1 MYIYCKKQLDS
12 NKSKNNPD
20 KTPYEILGVKEGAD
34 FEVIQKARDLKVK
47 EAGEDLLL
55 KAKIESSFDQL
66 LMGSLKAR
74 QSGNVSFE
82 AQNAS
87 KKEKQINKL
96 INNDFPLLSKI
107 KNLNNNGNKSNEY
120 SLPKINP
127 PSFDNLSIKLSVGLL
142 FLIILLISPDS
153 YNRLLLSISTL
164 ILTYIQLKSGKK
176 FISSLGWSVTFLSI
190 GLIFGGL
197 FETNSF
203 IQEISNNSLSIQKIQ
218 SLPAMIILWIGVIF
232 L

>member
-1 MYIYCKKQLDS
+1 MDS
-12 NKSKNNPD
+12 NKNKNNPD
-20 KTPYEILGVKEGAD
+20 KTPYEILGVNEGAD
-34 FEVIQKARDLKVK
+34 FEDIQKARDLKVK

-120 SLPKINP
+120 SLPKITP

-164 ILTYIQLKSGKK
+164 ILTYIQIKSGKK

>member
-1 MYIYCKKQLDS
+1 MDS

-20 KTPYEILGVKEGAD
+20 KTPYEILGVNEGAD
-34 FEVIQKARDLKVK
+34 FEDIQKARDIKVK

-55 KAKIESSFDQL
+55 KARVEASFDQL

-74 QSGNVSFE
+74 QSGSVSFE

-107 KNLNNNGNKSNEY
+107 KNLNNNPNKSNDY
-120 SLPKINP
+120 SLPKITP
-127 PSFDNLSIKLSVGLL
+127 PSFDNLSIKLSFGLL
-142 FLIILLISPDS
+142 FLILLLISPDP

-164 ILTYIQLKSGKK
+164 ILTYIQIKSGKR
-176 FISSLGWSVTFLSI
+176 FIASLGWSVTFLSI

-197 FETNSF
+197 FENNSF

>member
-1 MYIYCKKQLDS
+1 MDS

-20 KTPYEILGVKEGAD
+20 KTPYEILGVDEGAD
-34 FEVIQKARDLKVK
+34 FEDIQKARDLKVK

-120 SLPKINP
+120 SLPKITP

-164 ILTYIQLKSGKK
+164 ILTYIQIKSGKK

>member
-1 MYIYCKKQLDS
+1 MDS

-20 KTPYEILGVKEGAD
+20 KTPYEILGVNEGAD
-34 FEVIQKARDLKVK
+34 FEDIQKARDLKVK
-47 EAGEDLLL
+47 EAGEDILL

-107 KNLNNNGNKSNEY
+107 KSLNNNGNKSNEY
-120 SLPKINP
+120 SLPKITP

-142 FLIILLISPDS
+142 FLMILLISPDS

-164 ILTYIQLKSGKK
+164 ILTYIQIKSGKK

-218 SLPAMIILWIGVIF
+218 SLPAMIILWVGVIF

>member
-1 MYIYCKKQLDS
+1 MDS
-12 NKSKNNPD
+12 NNSKNKPD
-20 KTPYEILGVKEGAD
+20 RSPYEILGIKEGAD
-34 FEVIQKARDLKVK
+34 FEVIQKARDIKVK

-66 LMGSLKAR
+66 LMVSLKAR

-87 KKEKQINKL
+87 KKEKQINKI
-96 INNDFPLLSKI
+96 INSDFPLLSKI
-107 KNLNNNGNKSNEY
+107 KNLNKNNVKKSNDY
-120 SLPKINP
+120 QLPKITVP
-127 PSFDNLSIKLSVGLL
+127 TFDNILIKISTGLL
-142 FLIILLISPDS
+142 FLILLLIFPDS
-153 YNRLLLSISTL
+153 YNRLLLSISTI
-164 ILTYIQLKSGKK
+164 ILTFVQIKSGKR

-190 GLIFGGL
+190 GLIFGSL

-218 SLPAMIILWIGVIF
+218 SIPAMIILWIGVIF

>member
-1 MYIYCKKQLDS
+1 MDS
-12 NKSKNNPD
+12 NNSKNKPD
-20 KTPYEILGVKEGAD
+20 RSPYEILGIKEGAD
-34 FEVIQKARDLKVK
+34 FEVIQKARDIKVK

-66 LMGSLKAR
+66 LMVSLKAR
-74 QSGNVSFE
+74 QSGSVSFE

-87 KKEKQINKL
+87 KKEKQINKI
-96 INNDFPLLSKI
+96 INSDFPLLSKI
-107 KNLNNNGNKSNEY
+107 KNLNKNNVKKSNDY
-120 SLPKINP
+120 KLPKITV
-127 PSFDNLSIKLSVGLL
+127 PSFDNISIKLSTGLL
-142 FLIILLISPDS
+142 FLILLLIFPDS
-153 YNRLLLSISTL
+153 YNRLLLSISTI
-164 ILTYIQLKSGKK
+164 ILTFVQIKSGKR

-190 GLIFGGL
+190 GLIFGSL

-218 SLPAMIILWIGVIF
+218 SIPAMIILWIGVIF